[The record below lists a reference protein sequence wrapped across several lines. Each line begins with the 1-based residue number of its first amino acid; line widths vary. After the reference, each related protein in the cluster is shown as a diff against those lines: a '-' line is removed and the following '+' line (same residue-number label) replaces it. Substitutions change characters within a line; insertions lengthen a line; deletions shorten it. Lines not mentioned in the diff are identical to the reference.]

1 MLKLNIAFKQKYTG
15 IFLGLCGAGIGRQTD
30 GQVTGIRLNTDG

>member
-1 MLKLNIAFKQKYTG
+1 MLKLNIAFKQKYTE
-15 IFLGLCGAGIGRQTD
+15 FFKLCGAGIGRQTN